1 MSLEEIYNNYL
12 KYPHISIDS
21 RKIIENCFFV
31 AIGRKNEKGV
41 HRGCEFAE
49 LAMDSGAAVVMFNDP
64 ELKAKHDKDDR
75 WILVEDCEM
84 ILQQLGRYHREQLNI
99 PVIAIAGSNGKTTT
113 KEILQAVLSQKYSTF
128 ATPGNLN
135 NQLGVPL
142 SLLQIGKHHEIAII
156 EVGANH
162 LEETSFLC
170 KLVQPTYGLV
180 TNCGKDHLGEYGS
193 YENIIKANKELY
205 DYFEENGGL
214 VFVNE
219 RDDILVESS
228 KKVEQRI
235 FYGDDNNSIRS
246 EILNSPLLEIRL
258 WINDHSADIKTFLFG
273 DFWKD
278 TLMAAAQIGYQFG
291 LNLDQIKDA
300 MESYKPAALRSQI
313 TKWYHSDLILD
324 CYNANPSSMEV
335 FVKAVQQSPESPK
348 ILILGEMLELGEYS
362 EEEHQYLID
371 QVIMIEKFEKVIL
384 VGNEFFK
391 IKLPSNKRLL
401 HFEKNAFAKDFINQ
415 YYKDTSA
422 FIYVKG
428 SRGNKLEEIFDIK
441 H

>member
-1 MSLEEIYNNYL
+1 
-12 KYPHISIDS
+12 
-21 RKIIENCFFV
+21 
-31 AIGRKNEKGV
+31 
-41 HRGCEFAE
+41 
-49 LAMDSGAAVVMFNDP
+49 
-64 ELKAKHDKDDR
+64 
-75 WILVEDCEM
+75 
-84 ILQQLGRYHREQLNI
+84 
-99 PVIAIAGSNGKTTT
+99 
-113 KEILQAVLSQKYSTF
+113 
-128 ATPGNLN
+128 
-135 NQLGVPL
+135 
-142 SLLQIGKHHEIAII
+142 
-156 EVGANH
+156 
-162 LEETSFLC
+162 
-170 KLVQPTYGLV
+170 
-180 TNCGKDHLGEYGS
+180 
-193 YENIIKANKELY
+193 
-205 DYFEENGGL
+205 L

-228 KKVEQRI
+228 QKVTQRI
-235 FYGDDNNSIRS
+235 FYGNDNSSIRS
-246 EILNSPLLEIRL
+246 EILKSPLLEIRL

-300 MESYKPAALRSQI
+300 MESYKPEALRSQI
-313 TKWYHSDLILD
+313 AKWNQSDLILD

-335 FVKAVQQSPESPK
+335 FVKAVQQSPETPK

-371 QVIMIEKFEKVIL
+371 QVIKIEKFEKVIL

-391 IKLPSNKRLL
+391 IKLPKDSRLL
-401 HFEKNAFAKDFINQ
+401 HFEKNSSAKDVLTQQ
-415 YYKDTSA
+415 YKNNSS